1 MSSLPAPSPALPY
14 SRTPLYL
21 TLLLLAGMAGF
32 YPSYL
37 ARLGETDL
45 AHHAHALTAFA
56 WMSLLV
62 LQATLIRLRR
72 RPLHR
77 VLGRAAFVLVPLFIA
92 SGLVMAWGMVHA
104 DNPFARIY
112 GPRLAVV
119 DLTAMAGFVGFFA
132 LAIRHRRSIH
142 LHARYMAATGL
153 LILPPALARL
163 AANTVPGVK
172 GFTMA
177 FHVGYLVTELVVAAL
192 VVQAWRSR
200 QPVRPFALLLALLV
214 LQEAGFWAGVRLG

>member
-1 MSSLPAPSPALPY
+1 MSATPSHALPY
-14 SRTPLYL
+14 ARTPLYL
-21 TLLLLAGMAGF
+21 ALLLFAGLAGF

-37 ARLGETDL
+37 ARLGKTDL

-72 RPLHR
+72 RPRHR
-77 VLGRAAFVLVPLFIA
+77 AVGRVAFVLVPLFVA

-104 DNPFARIY
+104 DNPFGRIF

-119 DLTAMAGFVGFFA
+119 DLAAMAGFVAFFA
-132 LAIRHRRSIH
+132 LAIKHRRNIH

-163 AANTVPGVK
+163 ALNTVPGVK
-172 GFTMA
+172 GFPMA
-177 FHVGYLVTELVVAAL
+177 FHVGYLLTELVAAAL
-192 VVQAWRSR
+192 VAQAWRSR
-200 QPVRPFALLLALLV
+200 QPTRPFVLLLALLV
-214 LQEAGFWAGVRLG
+214 LQELGFWAGVGLA